1 MMKSYKKQLFMG
13 AALVLTALACSPTY
27 QSVRSYI
34 PQHSKAKQLQVEAGL
49 SQVDI
54 SYSVTDHIGI
64 NTGATFLNSEVES
77 QLDNEEVS
85 LETSQM
91 MGAQLGL
98 TYFSTLDEDGHVM
111 FSVNAGSAFQQW
123 NFDRDE
129 NFITDI
135 GYNSFEASIINPFA
149 QIGLVKGST
158 TDNLGVAIRYE
169 QPIFDF
175 QNTSPSDIVTS
186 ETPQLVNFVAQGKY
200 HLAGQF
206 SLFGQFVYRYNLDY
220 DEDETDRYI
229 AYDISLWNLYV
240 GVSYAIDFSP
250 ETSTKTQSPAVD
262 DNGNV
267 IIDL

>member
-1 MMKSYKKQLFMG
+1 MFICAVS
-13 AALVLTALACSPTY
+13 VLTALACSPTY

-77 QLDNEEVS
+77 KLDNEEVS

-123 NFDRDE
+123 NFDRDD

-135 GYNSFEASIINPFA
+135 GYNSFEASIVNPFV

-175 QNTSPSDIVTS
+175 QNTSPSEIVIS
-186 ETPQLVNFVAQGKY
+186 ETPKLVNFVAQGKY

-206 SLFGQFVYRYNLDY
+206 SLFGQFIYRYNLD
-220 DEDETDRYI
+220 DNEDEIDRYY

-250 ETSTKTQSPAVD
+250 DEESAKTQPLAVD
-262 DNGNV
+262 DNGNA